1 MYISKK
7 QLNAWTEIW
16 DFTLAGSSFKATD
29 GTRRQTSLR
38 RAAKKQNDF
47 ERFETVTVD
56 LERYEYEGAPA
67 YMVYFDDRE
76 VGNVPAEIAAELAKM
91 EDAGYIISGDSCE
104 IYGGPDEDDP
114 DKKYGA
120 RIFVKLRRNPTSDE
134 QRAELFARIHAD
146 PDDLLIP
153 AIHAVYEAGGA
164 DAAILQRKLKIGYY
178 QAGIVI
184 GEMSELGV
192 IGGFKV
198 GEPREVLLSREQFEE
213 LFPQEVENCDV
224 PVDAASFATPSASVP
239 TKAENYDP
247 VSRPRMVRRVVV
259 IAAIVLCVLCAILAR
274 ILPAIL

>member
-120 RIFVKLRRNPTSDE
+120 RIFVQLRRPPTSDE

-146 PDDLLIP
+146 PDDLLIA
-153 AIHAVYEAGGA
+153 AIRAVYETGGA
-164 DAAILQRKLKIGYY
+164 DSAILQRKLKIGYS
-178 QAGIVI
+178 QAAELIDKMSSLGIV
-184 GEMSELGV
+184 
-192 IGGFKV
+192 GGFNCGK
-198 GEPREVLLSREQFEE
+198 PREILMSREQ
-213 LFPQEVENCDV
+213 VEG
-224 PVDAASFATPSASVP
+224 
-239 TKAENYDP
+239 
-247 VSRPRMVRRVVV
+247 
-259 IAAIVLCVLCAILAR
+259 IA
-274 ILPAIL
+274 